1 MSLVSRT
8 WMPLVALALVTARAA
23 HAQTPA
29 SAQQAPAQQAPAQQA
44 PAQQAPPA
52 VVAGIPVNYDES
64 KVGTYTLPDPLVT
77 TKGERVRDASA
88 WRRIRR
94 PEILRMIEATQ
105 FGRAP
110 GKPDKV
116 IVDRFDTG
124 TVALDGKA
132 IRRQTTLYFTDDR
145 SGPKAELLSYVPADA
160 KGPVPLLLQISFSPN
175 QNVVNDPGIK
185 PGEMWSAREKKR
197 VPAPASGAFGRVDV
211 LPFLASGIGFA
222 TLYYGDIEPDF
233 NGGVPFGIRGRYLK
247 PGQSQLAPDEWGAIA
262 AWAWGLRRV
271 MDHLETEK
279 TIDAKRVALL
289 GASRLGKTVLW
300 TGATDERF
308 AVILASVSGESGAA
322 LSRRNYGETVRHMT
336 DSTRYAYQFAR
347 SYQTY
352 GDRVSEL
359 PFDGHMLISLIAP
372 RPLLLQTGD
381 TDFWSDPKGEY
392 LSAVAA
398 SPVWRM
404 LGTEGLA
411 IDHYPAAGEPV
422 LSTLGY
428 SMHAGR
434 HGILP
439 YDWPVFLSFL
449 QKHLLNQQGSSGA
462 R

>member
-1 MSLVSRT
+1 MSFAARSPMSIATAAL
-8 WMPLVALALVTARAA
+8 LVAAATARA
-23 HAQTPA
+23 QTPQTPQA
-29 SAQQAPAQQAPAQQA
+29 APADPRTS
-44 PAQQAPPA
+44 APPA

-77 TKGERVRDASA
+77 SKGERVRDAA
-88 WRRIRR
+88 TWMRVRR
-94 PEILRMIEATQ
+94 PEILRMMESIQ

-116 IVDRFDTG
+116 IVDRFDRG
-124 TVALDGKA
+124 TPALGGKA

-145 SGPKAELLSYVPADA
+145 SGPKVELLSYVPADA

-175 QNVVNDPGIK
+175 ANVVDDPGIK
-185 PGEMWSAREKKR
+185 PGEMWSRDKKR
-197 VPAPASGAFGRVDV
+197 VPAPAASAFGRVDV

-233 NGGVPFGIRGRYLK
+233 KGGIPYGIRGRYLK
-247 PGQSQLAPDEWGAIA
+247 PGQTQIAPDEWGAIA

-271 MDHLETEK
+271 MDHLETEPA
-279 TIDAKRVALL
+279 IDAKRVALL
-289 GASRLGKTVLW
+289 GSSRLGKTVLW

-308 AVILASVSGESGAA
+308 AVIIASVSGESGAA

-336 DSTRYAYQFAR
+336 DSTRYDYQFAHNYQ
-347 SYQTY
+347 SY
-352 GDRVSEL
+352 GNRVNEL
-359 PFDGHMLISLIAP
+359 PFDGHMLVSLIAP
-372 RPLLLQTGD
+372 RPLLLQTGS

-398 SPVWRM
+398 SPVWKL
-404 LGTEGLA
+404 LGKEGLA
-411 IDHYPAAGEPV
+411 VDHYPAPGEPV

-428 SMHAGR
+428 SMHEGR

-439 YDWPVFLSFL
+439 SDWPVFLEFL
-449 QKHLLNQQGSSGA
+449 KRHLK
-462 R
+462 

>member
-1 MSLVSRT
+1 MSLPARSSL
-8 WMPLVALALVTARAA
+8 PLVTVVLLAA
-23 HAQTPA
+23 HAAPA
-29 SAQQAPAQQAPAQQA
+29 HSALAQQAPAQPA
-44 PAQQAPPA
+44 PAQQAPPQI
-52 VVAGIPVNYDES
+52 VAGIPVNYDES

-77 TKGERVRDASA
+77 TKGVKVRDALT

-94 PEILRMIEATQ
+94 PEILRMIESIQ

-110 GKPDKV
+110 GKPERV
-116 IVDRFDTG
+116 IIDRFDTG
-124 TVALDGKA
+124 TVALGGKA

-145 SGPKAELLSYVPADA
+145 NGPKAELLSYVPADA

-175 QNVVNDPGIK
+175 ANVVDDPGIK
-185 PGEMWSAREKKR
+185 PGEMWNREKKR
-197 VPAPASGAFGRVDV
+197 VPAPPASAFGRVDV

-233 NGGVPFGIRGRYLK
+233 NGGIPFGIRGRYLK
-247 PGQSQLAPDEWGAIA
+247 PGQTQPAPDEWGAIA

-271 MDHLETEK
+271 MDHLETEPS
-279 TIDAKRVALL
+279 IDAKRVALL
-289 GASRLGKTVLW
+289 GSSRLGKTVLW
-300 TGATDERF
+300 TGATDQRF
-308 AVILASVSGESGAA
+308 AVILAGVSGESGAA

-347 SYQTY
+347 NYQTY
-352 GDRVSEL
+352 GDRVDQL

-381 TDFWSDPKGEY
+381 TDYWSDPKGEY
-392 LSAVAA
+392 LAAVAA
-398 SPVWRM
+398 SPVWRL

-449 QKHLLNQQGSSGA
+449 QKHLLTQQSATGA

>member
-1 MSLVSRT
+1 MSFVARSPMSLA
-8 WMPLVALALVTARAA
+8 ALALVIAHAA
-23 HAQTPA
+23 QAQTPA
-29 SAQQAPAQQAPAQQA
+29 TPQSASAQPAP
-44 PAQQAPPA
+44 APPA

-77 TKGERVRDASA
+77 SKGARVRDAA
-88 WRRIRR
+88 TWKRVRR
-94 PEILRMIEATQ
+94 PEILRMIETTQ

-110 GKPDKV
+110 GKPEKV

-233 NGGVPFGIRGRYLK
+233 NGGIPFGIRGRYLK
-247 PGQSQLAPDEWGAIA
+247 QGQTQFAPDEWGAIA

-271 MDHLETEK
+271 MDHLETEPS
-279 TIDAKRVALL
+279 IDAKRVALL

-347 SYQTY
+347 AYQTY
-352 GDRVSEL
+352 GDRVDQL
-359 PFDGHMLISLIAP
+359 PFDGHMLVSLIAP

-398 SPVWRM
+398 SPVWRL

-411 IDHYPAAGEPV
+411 VDHYPAAGEPV
-422 LSTLGY
+422 LSILGY

-439 YDWPVFLSFL
+439 SDWPIFLSFL
-449 QKHLLNQQGSSGA
+449 QKHLK
-462 R
+462 

>member
-1 MSLVSRT
+1 MSFVART
-8 WMPLVALALVTARAA
+8 SKSFAA
-23 HAQTPA
+23 AMVLIAGSAQAQTPQTPQGA
-29 SAQQAPAQQAPAQQA
+29 PAQPAAAQQAQP
-44 PAQQAPPA
+44 APPA

-77 TKGERVRDASA
+77 TKGVRVRDAA
-88 WRRIRR
+88 TWTRVRR
-94 PEILRMIEATQ
+94 PEILRMMESIQ

-124 TVALDGKA
+124 TVALGGKA

-160 KGPVPLLLQISFSPN
+160 KRPVPLLLQISFSPN
-175 QNVVNDPGIK
+175 ANVVDDPGIK
-185 PGEMWSAREKKR
+185 PGEMWSRDKKR
-197 VPAPASGAFGRVDV
+197 VPAPAASAFGRVDV
-211 LPFLASGIGFA
+211 LPFLANGIGFA

-233 NGGVPFGIRGRYLK
+233 KGGIPFGIRGRYLK
-247 PGQSQLAPDEWGAIA
+247 PGQTQPAPDEWGAIA

-271 MDHLETEK
+271 MDHLETERA
-279 TIDAKRVALL
+279 IDAKRVALL
-289 GASRLGKTVLW
+289 GSSRLGKTVLW

-336 DSTRYAYQFAR
+336 DSTRYDYQFAHN
-347 SYQTY
+347 YQSY
-352 GDRVSEL
+352 GDRVNEL
-359 PFDGHMLISLIAP
+359 PFDGHMLVSLIAP
-372 RPLLLQTGD
+372 RPLLLQTGS

-398 SPVWRM
+398 SPVWK
-404 LGTEGLA
+404 LFGTEGLA
-411 IDHYPAAGEPV
+411 TDHYPAAGEPV

-428 SMHAGR
+428 TMHAGR
-434 HGILP
+434 HGILAA
-439 YDWPVFLSFL
+439 DWPVYLEFLER
-449 QKHLLNQQGSSGA
+449 HLLSGK

>member
-1 MSLVSRT
+1 
-8 WMPLVALALVTARAA
+8 
-23 HAQTPA
+23 
-29 SAQQAPAQQAPAQQA
+29 
-44 PAQQAPPA
+44 
-52 VVAGIPVNYDES
+52 
-64 KVGTYTLPDPLVT
+64 
-77 TKGERVRDASA
+77 VRDAA
-88 WRRIRR
+88 TWTRVRR
-94 PEILRMIEATQ
+94 PEILRMIESIQ

-110 GKPDKV
+110 GKPDRV

-124 TVALDGKA
+124 TPALGGKA

-145 SGPKAELLSYVPADA
+145 TGPKAELLSYVPADA

-175 QNVVNDPGIK
+175 ANVVDDPGIK
-185 PGEMWSAREKKR
+185 PGEMWSRDKKR
-197 VPAPASGAFGRVDV
+197 VPAPPASPFGRVDV
-211 LPFLASGIGFA
+211 LPFLANGIGFA

-233 NGGVPFGIRGRYLK
+233 NGGIPFGIRGHYLK
-247 PGQSQLAPDEWGAIA
+247 PGQTQFAPDEWGAIA

-271 MDHLETEK
+271 MDHLETEPA
-279 TIDAKRVALL
+279 IDAKRVALL
-289 GASRLGKTVLW
+289 GSSRLGKTVLW
-300 TGATDERF
+300 TGATDERY

-347 SYQTY
+347 TYQTY
-352 GDRVSEL
+352 GDRVNEL
-359 PFDGHMLISLIAP
+359 PFDGHMLVSLIAP

-398 SPVWRM
+398 SPVWRL
-404 LGTEGLA
+404 LGKEGLTV
-411 IDHYPAAGEPV
+411 DHYPAAGEPV

-449 QKHLLNQQGSSGA
+449 QKHLLTQQSATGA

>member
-1 MSLVSRT
+1 MSFVART
-8 WMPLVALALVTARAA
+8 SKSFAA
-23 HAQTPA
+23 AMVLIAGSAQAQTPQTPQGA
-29 SAQQAPAQQAPAQQA
+29 PAQPAAAQQAQP
-44 PAQQAPPA
+44 APPA

-77 TKGERVRDASA
+77 TKGVRVRDAA
-88 WRRIRR
+88 TWTRVRR
-94 PEILRMIEATQ
+94 PEILRMMESIQ

-124 TVALDGKA
+124 TVALGGKA

-175 QNVVNDPGIK
+175 ANVVDDPGIK
-185 PGEMWSAREKKR
+185 PGEMWSRDKKR
-197 VPAPASGAFGRVDV
+197 VPAPAASAFGRIDV
-211 LPFLASGIGFA
+211 LPFLANGIGFA

-233 NGGVPFGIRGRYLK
+233 KGGIPFGIRGRYLK
-247 PGQSQLAPDEWGAIA
+247 PGQTQPAPDEWGAIA

-271 MDHLETEK
+271 MDHLETEPA
-279 TIDAKRVALL
+279 IDAKRVALL
-289 GASRLGKTVLW
+289 GSSRLGKTVLW

-336 DSTRYAYQFAR
+336 DSTRYDYQFAHN
-347 SYQTY
+347 YQSY
-352 GDRVSEL
+352 GDRVDQL

-381 TDFWSDPKGEY
+381 EDFWSDPKGEY
-392 LSAVAA
+392 VAAVAA
-398 SPVWRM
+398 SPVWK
-404 LGTEGLA
+404 LFGTDGLA
-411 IDHYPAAGEPV
+411 TDHYPAAGEPV

-428 SMHAGR
+428 TMHAGR
-434 HGILP
+434 HGILAA
-439 YDWPVFLSFL
+439 DWPVYLEFLERR
-449 QKHLLNQQGSSGA
+449 LLSEK